1 LKALFSSEPTVMTSQ
16 RLFVLAAALFLST
29 SASGCKKADGSESDS
44 AAANNDSAAAPADA
58 APTTTLALPVAA
70 VPVREGDLVL
80 TVSTTGQV
88 ASDEVS
94 ALRSEVAGTVTKVL
108 VRPGDRVR
116 RGQVLINFDT
126 RPLDINVREAEAGL
140 DRAMQ
145 TFRESYYPDSVVTGR
160 VPTEEQRR
168 TAMIKAGVPSA
179 QVSLERAKLE
189 REKATVISPFDGLVD
204 QVLVAVGM
212 RVSTGELLTRVVNL
226 AALRIDA
233 QVLEHDLALIRE
245 GGQAIVTSAAG
256 GNRAIIGRI
265 VAVLPIVDTLTRS
278 GRAFVR
284 IPAGSALRPGMYA
297 DVKLE
302 ASRLPGRRLVPTRA
316 IIQRDNRPLVF
327 VVKNG
332 RAQWVYINPGRSN
345 GLETEVLPDSGTGL
359 IPVEVGDDVIVEGH
373 LTLTHDAPVRVVNA
387 DTGSVGQPIRRPD

>member
-1 LKALFSSEPTVMTSQ
+1 MTPPRPFALV
-16 RLFVLAAALFLST
+16 AALVLLA
-29 SASGCKKADGSESDS
+29 SASGCKKADGSEADS
-44 AAANNDSAAAPADA
+44 TAAGDSTAAPSDA
-58 APTTTLALPVAA
+58 APTTSLALPVAA
-70 VPVREGDLVL
+70 VAVRDGDLVL

-94 ALRSEVAGTVTKVL
+94 GLRSEVAGTVEKVL
-108 VRPGDRVR
+108 VRAGDRVR
-116 RGQVLINFDT
+116 RGQVLMNFDT
-126 RPLDINVREAEAGL
+126 RTFDINVRDAEATL

-160 VPTEEQRR
+160 VPTEAQRR

-179 QVSLERAKLE
+179 QVALDRAKLE

-212 RVSTGELLTRVVNL
+212 RVTTGELLTRVVNL
-226 AALRIDA
+226 ASLRVDA
-233 QVLEHDLALIRE
+233 QVLEHDLPLIRE
-245 GGQAIVTSAAG
+245 GGQAIVTSAAA
-256 GNRAIIGRI
+256 GNRPIIGRI
-265 VAVLPIVDTLTRS
+265 AAVLPIVDTTTRS

-284 IPAGSALRPGMYA
+284 IPAGSQLRPGMYA

-302 ASRLPGRRLVPTRA
+302 ASRLTGRRLVPTRA

-345 GLETEVLPDSGTGL
+345 GIDTEVLPDSGTGL
-359 IPVEVGDDVIVEGH
+359 IPVEAGDEVIVEGH

-387 DTGSVGQPIRRPD
+387 DTGSVGQPVRKPD

>member
-1 LKALFSSEPTVMTSQ
+1 MNSRTFCLLALPLFATLSS
-16 RLFVLAAALFLST
+16 
-29 SASGCKKADGSESDS
+29 CKKADGSEADS
-44 AAANNDSAAAPADA
+44 TAAADSGAASD
-58 APTTTLALPVAA
+58 APTTSLTLPVAA
-70 VPVREGDLVL
+70 IAVREGDLVL

-94 ALRSEVAGTVTKVL
+94 ALRSEVAGTVEKVL

-116 RGQVLINFDT
+116 RGQVLMSFDP
-126 RPLDINVREAEAGL
+126 RPLDINVKDAEAGL
-140 DRAMQ
+140 ERAMQ

-168 TAMIKAGVPSA
+168 TAMVRAGVPSA
-179 QVSLERAKLE
+179 QVALERSKLE

-212 RVSTGELLTRVVNL
+212 RVTSGELLTRVVNL

-233 QVLEHDLALIRE
+233 QVLEHDMPLIRE
-245 GGQAIVTSAAG
+245 GGQAIVTSAAA

-265 VAVLPIVDTLTRS
+265 AAVLPIVDTTTRS
-278 GRAFVR
+278 GRAFIR
-284 IPAGSALRPGMYA
+284 IPVGSALRPGMYA

-302 ASRLPGRRLVPTRA
+302 ATRLPGRRLVPTRA

-327 VVKNG
+327 VVRDG

-345 GLETEVLPDSGTGL
+345 GIETEVLPDSSTGL

-387 DTGSVGQPIRRPD
+387 DTGSVGRPIRPPD

>member
-1 LKALFSSEPTVMTSQ
+1 MTLP
-16 RLFVLAAALFLST
+16 RHLLAAALLCLAAFT
-29 SASGCKKADGSESDS
+29 GCKKADGSETDS
-44 AAANNDSAAAPADA
+44 TAASGDSTAAADATPATA
-58 APTTTLALPVAA
+58 LALPVAA
-70 VPVREGDLVL
+70 VAVREGDLIL

-94 ALRSEVAGTVTKVL
+94 ALKSEISATVEKVL

-116 RGQVLINFDT
+116 RGQTLLQFDT
-126 RPLDINVREAEAGL
+126 RPLDINVKEAEAGL

-145 TFRESYYPDSVVTGR
+145 TFRESYYPDSVVSGR

-168 TAMIKAGVPSA
+168 TAMIRAGVPSA
-179 QVSLERAKLE
+179 QVSLDRAKLE
-189 REKATVISPFDGLVD
+189 REKATVISPFDGLID
-204 QVLVAVGM
+204 QVQVAVGM

-226 AALRIDA
+226 ASLRIDA
-233 QVLEHDLALIRE
+233 QVLEHDLPLIRE
-245 GGQAIVTSAAG
+245 GGQAIVTSAAAG
-256 GNRAIIGRI
+256 TRPIIGRI
-265 VAVLPIVDTLTRS
+265 VAVLPIVDTTTRS

-284 IPAGSALRPGMYA
+284 IPAGSPLRPGMYA

-302 ASRLPGRRLVPTRA
+302 ASRLPNRRLVPTRA

-327 VVKNG
+327 VVRNG

-345 GLETEVLPDSGTGL
+345 GIDTEVLPDSGTGL

-387 DTGSVGQPIRRPD
+387 DTGSTGTPVRRPD

>member
-1 LKALFSSEPTVMTSQ
+1 MIPT
-16 RLFVLAAALFLST
+16 RLLALAAVLTLA
-29 SASGCKKADGSESDS
+29 AVANGCQKADGSEGDS
-44 AAANNDSAAAPADA
+44 AAAATGDSTA
-58 APTTTLALPVAA
+58 APTDGAPATTLALPVAA
-70 VPVREGDLVL
+70 VAVREGDLVL

-88 ASDEVS
+88 ASDQVS
-94 ALRSEVAGTVTKVL
+94 ALKSEVAGTVEKVL

-116 RGQVLINFDT
+116 SGQVLITFDP
-126 RPLDINVREAEAGL
+126 RPLEINVKDAEAGL

-145 TFRESYYPDSVVTGR
+145 TFRESYYPDSVVTGK

-168 TAMIKAGVPSA
+168 TAMIRAGVPSA
-179 QVSLERAKLE
+179 QVALDRAKLE

-204 QVLVAVGM
+204 QVMIAVGM
-212 RVSTGELLTRVVNL
+212 RVSAGELLTRVVNL
-226 AALRIDA
+226 GALRIDA
-233 QVLEHDLALIRE
+233 QVLEHDLPLIRE
-245 GGQAIVTSAAG
+245 GGQAIVTSAAA
-256 GNRAIIGRI
+256 GNRPIIGRI
-265 VAVLPIVDTLTRS
+265 VAVLPLVDTTTRS

-284 IPAGSALRPGMYA
+284 IPGGSSLRPGMYA

-302 ASRLPGRRLVPTRA
+302 ASRLTGRRLVPTRA

-327 VVKNG
+327 VVRNG

-345 GLETEVLPDSGTGL
+345 GIETEVLPDSGTGL

-387 DTGSVGQPIRRPD
+387 DTGSVGQPVRKPD

>member
-1 LKALFSSEPTVMTSQ
+1 MTSP
-16 RLFVLAAALFLST
+16 RSLASLAALLFVTF
-29 SASGCKKADGSESDS
+29 ASGCKKADGTEADS
-44 AAANNDSAAAPADA
+44 TAASGDTTAAPSDA
-58 APTTTLALPVAA
+58 APTTALALPVAA

-94 ALRSEVAGTVTKVL
+94 TMRSEVAGTIQRVL

-116 RGQVLINFDT
+116 RGQVLISFDP
-126 RPLDINVREAEAGL
+126 RNLEINVKEAEAQL

-168 TAMIKAGVPSA
+168 TAMIKAGVPTA
-179 QVSLERAKLE
+179 QVALERAKLE
-189 REKATVISPFDGLVD
+189 REKATVVSPFDGLVD
-204 QVLVAVGM
+204 QVPVAVGM
-212 RVSTGELLTRVVNL
+212 RVGAGELLTRVVNL
-226 AALRIDA
+226 GALRIDA
-233 QVLEHDLALIRE
+233 QVLEHDLPLIRE
-245 GGQAIVTSAAG
+245 GGQATVTSAAA
-256 GNRAIIGRI
+256 NRVIMGRI
-265 VAVLPIVDTLTRS
+265 VAVLPIVDTTTRS

-302 ASRLPGRRLVPTRA
+302 AARLTGRRLVPTRA

-359 IPVEVGDDVIVEGH
+359 IPVEVGDEVIVEGH
-373 LTLTHDAPVRVVNA
+373 LTLTHDATVRVVNA
-387 DTGSVGQPIRRPD
+387 DTGRTGTPIRRPD

>member
-1 LKALFSSEPTVMTSQ
+1 MTLP
-16 RLFVLAAALFLST
+16 RHLLAAALLCLAAFT
-29 SASGCKKADGSESDS
+29 GCKKADGSETDS
-44 AAANNDSAAAPADA
+44 TAASGDSTAAADATPA
-58 APTTTLALPVAA
+58 TTLALPVAA
-70 VPVREGDLVL
+70 VAVREGDLIL

-94 ALRSEVAGTVTKVL
+94 ALKSEISATVEKVL

-116 RGQVLINFDT
+116 RGQTLLQFDT
-126 RPLDINVREAEAGL
+126 RPLDINVKEAEAGL

-145 TFRESYYPDSVVTGR
+145 TFRESYYPDSVVSGR

-168 TAMIKAGVPSA
+168 TAMIRAGVPSA
-179 QVSLERAKLE
+179 QVSLDRAKLE
-189 REKATVISPFDGLVD
+189 REKATVISPFDGLID
-204 QVLVAVGM
+204 QVHVAVGM

-226 AALRIDA
+226 ASLRIDA
-233 QVLEHDLALIRE
+233 QVLEHDLPLIRE
-245 GGQAIVTSAAG
+245 GGQAIVTSAAAG
-256 GNRAIIGRI
+256 TRPIIGRI
-265 VAVLPIVDTLTRS
+265 VAVLPIVDTTTRS

-284 IPAGSALRPGMYA
+284 IPAGSPLRPGMYA

-302 ASRLPGRRLVPTRA
+302 ASRLPNRRLVPTRA

-327 VVKNG
+327 VVRNG

-345 GLETEVLPDSGTGL
+345 GIDTEVLPDSGTGL

-387 DTGSVGQPIRRPD
+387 DTGSVGQPVRKPE

>member
-1 LKALFSSEPTVMTSQ
+1 MPSTRYLAL
-16 RLFVLAAALFLST
+16 LAALVL
-29 SASGCKKADGSESDS
+29 SASFTGCKKADGSESDS
-44 AAANNDSAAAPADA
+44 TGASGDTTAAPADA
-58 APTTTLALPVAA
+58 APTTALALPVAA
-70 VPVREGDLVL
+70 VEVREGDLVL

-94 ALRSEVAGTVTKVL
+94 ALKSEVSATVQRVL
-108 VRPGDRVR
+108 VRAGDRVR
-116 RGQVLINFDT
+116 RGQVLMTFDP
-126 RPLDINVREAEAGL
+126 RPLEINVKDAEAQL

-168 TAMIKAGVPSA
+168 TAMIRAGVPVA
-179 QVSLERAKLE
+179 QVALDRAKLE

-212 RVSTGELLTRVVNL
+212 RVSTGETLTRVVNL
-226 AALRIDA
+226 LALRVDA
-233 QVLEHDLALIRE
+233 QVLEHDLPLIKE
-245 GGQAIVTSAAG
+245 GGTAMVTSAAA
-256 GNRAIIGRI
+256 GNRVIVGRI
-265 VAVLPIVDTLTRS
+265 AAVLPIVDTTTRS
-278 GRAFVR
+278 GRAFIR
-284 IPAGSALRPGMYA
+284 IPAGSPLRPGMYA

-302 ASRLPGRRLVPTRA
+302 ASRLTKRRLVPTRA

-345 GLETEVLPDSGTGL
+345 GIETEVLPDSGTGL
-359 IPVEVGDDVIVEGH
+359 IPVEVGDQVIVEGH
-373 LTLTHDAPVRVVNA
+373 LTLTHDATVRVINA
-387 DTGSVGQPIRRPD
+387 DTGSSGTPIRRPD

>member
-1 LKALFSSEPTVMTSQ
+1 MTLP
-16 RLFVLAAALFLST
+16 RHLLAAALLCLAAF
-29 SASGCKKADGSESDS
+29 SGCKKADGSETDSTAASGDSS
-44 AAANNDSAAAPADA
+44 AAADATPATA
-58 APTTTLALPVAA
+58 LALPVAA
-70 VPVREGDLVL
+70 VAVREGDLIL

-94 ALRSEVAGTVTKVL
+94 ALKSEVSATVEKVL

-116 RGQVLINFDT
+116 RGQSLVQFDT
-126 RPLDINVREAEAGL
+126 RTLDINVREAEAGL

-145 TFRESYYPDSVVTGR
+145 TFRESYYPDSVVSGR

-168 TAMIKAGVPSA
+168 TAMIRAGVPSA
-179 QVSLERAKLE
+179 QVSLDRAKLD

-204 QVLVAVGM
+204 QVMVAVGM

-226 AALRIDA
+226 GALRIDA
-233 QVLEHDLALIRE
+233 QVLEHDLPLIRE
-245 GGQAIVTSAAG
+245 GGQAIVTSAAAG
-256 GNRAIIGRI
+256 TRPIIGRI
-265 VAVLPIVDTLTRS
+265 AAVLPIVDTTTRS

-284 IPAGSALRPGMYA
+284 IPAGSPLRPGMYA

-302 ASRLPGRRLVPTRA
+302 ASRLPNRRLVPTRA

-327 VVKNG
+327 VVRNG

-345 GLETEVLPDSGTGL
+345 GIDTEVLPDSGTGL

-387 DTGSVGQPIRRPD
+387 DTGSTGTPVRRPD

>member
-1 LKALFSSEPTVMTSQ
+1 MTLPRQ
-16 RLFVLAAALFLST
+16 LLAAALLCLAAFT
-29 SASGCKKADGSESDS
+29 GCKKADGSETDS
-44 AAANNDSAAAPADA
+44 TAASGDSTAAADATPATA
-58 APTTTLALPVAA
+58 LALPVAA
-70 VPVREGDLVL
+70 VAVREGDLIL

-94 ALRSEVAGTVTKVL
+94 ALKSEISATVEKVL

-116 RGQVLINFDT
+116 RGQTLLQFDT
-126 RPLDINVREAEAGL
+126 RPLDINVKEAEAGL

-145 TFRESYYPDSVVTGR
+145 TFRESYYPDSVVSGR

-168 TAMIKAGVPSA
+168 TAMIRAGVPSA
-179 QVSLERAKLE
+179 QVSLDRAKLE
-189 REKATVISPFDGLVD
+189 REKATVISPFDGLID
-204 QVLVAVGM
+204 QVHVAVGM

-226 AALRIDA
+226 ASLRIDA
-233 QVLEHDLALIRE
+233 QVLEHDLPLIRE
-245 GGQAIVTSAAG
+245 GGQAIVTSAAAG
-256 GNRAIIGRI
+256 TRPIIGRI
-265 VAVLPIVDTLTRS
+265 VAVLPIVDTTTRS

-284 IPAGSALRPGMYA
+284 IPAGSPLRPGMYA

-302 ASRLPGRRLVPTRA
+302 ASRLPNRRLVPTRA

-327 VVKNG
+327 VVRNG

-345 GLETEVLPDSGTGL
+345 GIDTEVLPDSGTGL

-387 DTGSVGQPIRRPD
+387 DTGSVGQPVRKPE

>member
-1 LKALFSSEPTVMTSQ
+1 MTPPRPFAL
-16 RLFVLAAALFLST
+16 LAALVLLAT
-29 SASGCKKADGSESDS
+29 ASSCKKADGSEADSATASDS
-44 AAANNDSAAAPADA
+44 SAAPSDA
-58 APTTTLALPVAA
+58 APTTSLTLPVAA
-70 VPVREGDLVL
+70 VAVRDGDLIL

-94 ALRSEVAGTVTKVL
+94 ALRSEVAGTVEKVL
-108 VRPGDRVR
+108 VRAGDRVR
-116 RGQVLINFDT
+116 RGQVLMNLDT
-126 RPLDINVREAEAGL
+126 RTFDINVRDAEATL

-160 VPTEEQRR
+160 VPTEAQRR

-179 QVSLERAKLE
+179 QVALDRAKLD
-189 REKATVISPFDGLVD
+189 REKATVISPFNGLVD

-226 AALRIDA
+226 ASLRVDA
-233 QVLEHDLALIRE
+233 QVLEHDLPLIRE
-245 GGQAIVTSAAG
+245 GGQAIVTSAAA
-256 GNRAIIGRI
+256 GNRPIIGRI
-265 VAVLPIVDTLTRS
+265 AAVLPIVDTTTRS

-284 IPAGSALRPGMYA
+284 IPTGSQLRPGMYA

-302 ASRLPGRRLVPTRA
+302 ASRLTGRRLVPTRA

-345 GLETEVLPDSGTGL
+345 GIDTEVLPDSGTGL
-359 IPVEVGDDVIVEGH
+359 IPVEVGDEVIVEGH

-387 DTGSVGQPIRRPD
+387 DTGSVGQPVRKPD

>member
-1 LKALFSSEPTVMTSQ
+1 MTPL
-16 RLFVLAAALFLST
+16 RPIALAAALLLLT
-29 SASGCKKADGSESDS
+29 TISGCKKANGSEADSATGDS
-44 AAANNDSAAAPADA
+44 AAAASDA

-70 VPVREGDLVL
+70 VAVREGDLVL

-88 ASDEVS
+88 ASDQVS
-94 ALRSEVAGTVTKVL
+94 ALKSEVAGTVEKVL

-116 RGQVLINFDT
+116 RGQVLMTFDP
-126 RPLDINVREAEAGL
+126 RPLDINVRDAEAAL

-168 TAMIKAGVPSA
+168 TAMIRAGVPGA
-179 QVSLERAKLE
+179 QVALDRAKLE

-204 QVLVAVGM
+204 QVMVAVGM
-212 RVSTGELLTRVVNL
+212 RVSAGELLTRVVNL
-226 AALRIDA
+226 GSLRIDA
-233 QVLEHDLALIRE
+233 QVLEHDLPLIRE
-245 GGQAIVTSAAG
+245 GGQAIVTSAAAG
-256 GNRAIIGRI
+256 TRPIIGRI
-265 VAVLPIVDTLTRS
+265 AAVLPLVDTTTRS

-302 ASRLPGRRLVPTRA
+302 ASRLTGRRLVPTRA

-327 VVKNG
+327 VVRNG

-387 DTGSVGQPIRRPD
+387 DTGSVGQPVRKPD

>member
-1 LKALFSSEPTVMTSQ
+1 MTSTRYFALF
-16 RLFVLAAALFLST
+16 AALVF
-29 SASGCKKADGSESDS
+29 SASFAGCKKADGSESDS
-44 AAANNDSAAAPADA
+44 TDASSDSTAAPTDA
-58 APTTTLALPVAA
+58 APTTALALPVAA
-70 VPVREGDLVL
+70 VEVRDGDLVL

-94 ALRSEVAGTVTKVL
+94 ALRSEVYGTVEKVL
-108 VRPGDRVR
+108 VRAGDRVR
-116 RGQVLINFDT
+116 RGQTLIQFDT
-126 RPLDINVREAEAGL
+126 RPLDINVKDAEAQL

-168 TAMIKAGVPSA
+168 TAMIRAGVPGA
-179 QVSLERAKLE
+179 QVALDRAKLE
-189 REKATVISPFDGLVD
+189 REKATVTSPFDGLVD

-212 RVSTGELLTRVVNL
+212 RVSTGEQLTRVVNL
-226 AALRIDA
+226 GTLRIDA
-233 QVLEHDLALIRE
+233 QVLEHDLPLIRE
-245 GGQAIVTSAAG
+245 GGTAMVTSAAA
-256 GNRAIIGRI
+256 GNRVIMGRI
-265 VAVLPIVDTLTRS
+265 AAVLPIVDTTTRS

-284 IPAGSALRPGMYA
+284 IPAGSPLRPGMYA

-302 ASRLPGRRLVPTRA
+302 ASRLTKRRLVPTKA

-345 GLETEVLPDSGTGL
+345 GIETEVLPDSGTGL
-359 IPVEVGDDVIVEGH
+359 IPVEVGDQVIVEGH
-373 LTLTHDAPVRVVNA
+373 LTLTHDATVRVLKA
-387 DTGSVGQPIRRPD
+387 DTAGVGTPIRRPD

>member
-1 LKALFSSEPTVMTSQ
+1 MTLPRHLF
-16 RLFVLAAALFLST
+16 AAALLCLAAFT
-29 SASGCKKADGSESDS
+29 GCKKADGSETDSTAASGDSS
-44 AAANNDSAAAPADA
+44 AAADATPATA
-58 APTTTLALPVAA
+58 LALPVAA
-70 VPVREGDLVL
+70 VAVREGDLIL

-94 ALRSEVAGTVTKVL
+94 ALKSEISATVEKVL

-116 RGQVLINFDT
+116 RGQTLLQFDT
-126 RPLDINVREAEAGL
+126 RPLDINVKEAEAGL

-145 TFRESYYPDSVVTGR
+145 TFRESYYPDSVVSGR

-168 TAMIKAGVPSA
+168 TAMIRAGVPSA
-179 QVSLERAKLE
+179 QVSLDRAKLE

-204 QVLVAVGM
+204 QVQVAVGM

-226 AALRIDA
+226 ASLRIDA
-233 QVLEHDLALIRE
+233 QVLEHDLPLIRE
-245 GGQAIVTSAAG
+245 GGQAIVTSAAAG
-256 GNRAIIGRI
+256 TRPIIGRI
-265 VAVLPIVDTLTRS
+265 VAVLPIVDTTTRS

-284 IPAGSALRPGMYA
+284 IPAGSPLRPGMYA

-302 ASRLPGRRLVPTRA
+302 ASRLPNRRLVPTRA

-327 VVKNG
+327 VVRNG

-345 GLETEVLPDSGTGL
+345 GIDTEVLPDSGTGL

-387 DTGSVGQPIRRPD
+387 DTGSTGTPVRRPD

>member
-1 LKALFSSEPTVMTSQ
+1 MTSQ

-44 AAANNDSAAAPADA
+44 AAANNDSTAAPTDA

-94 ALRSEVAGTVTKVL
+94 ALRSEVAGTVAKVL

-116 RGQVLINFDT
+116 RGQVLINFDS

-179 QVSLERAKLE
+179 QVTLERAKLE

-302 ASRLPGRRLVPTRA
+302 ASRLSGRRLVPTRA

-387 DTGSVGQPIRRPD
+387 DTGSTGTPIRRPD

>member
-1 LKALFSSEPTVMTSQ
+1 MTLP
-16 RLFVLAAALFLST
+16 RHLLAAALLCLAAFT
-29 SASGCKKADGSESDS
+29 GCKKADGSETDS
-44 AAANNDSAAAPADA
+44 TAASGDSTAAADATPATA
-58 APTTTLALPVAA
+58 LALPVAA
-70 VPVREGDLVL
+70 VAVREGDLIL

-94 ALRSEVAGTVTKVL
+94 ALKSEISATVEKVL

-116 RGQVLINFDT
+116 RGQTLLQFDT
-126 RPLDINVREAEAGL
+126 RPLDINVKEAEAGL

-145 TFRESYYPDSVVTGR
+145 TFRESYYPDSVVSGR

-168 TAMIKAGVPSA
+168 TAMIRAGVPSA
-179 QVSLERAKLE
+179 QVSLDRAKLE
-189 REKATVISPFDGLVD
+189 REKATVISPFDGLID
-204 QVLVAVGM
+204 QVHVAVGM

-226 AALRIDA
+226 ASLRIDA
-233 QVLEHDLALIRE
+233 QVLEHDLPLIRE
-245 GGQAIVTSAAG
+245 GGQAIVTSAAAG
-256 GNRAIIGRI
+256 TRPIIGRI
-265 VAVLPIVDTLTRS
+265 VAVLPIVDTTTRS

-284 IPAGSALRPGMYA
+284 IPAGSPLRPGMYA

-302 ASRLPGRRLVPTRA
+302 ASRLPNRRLVPTRA

-327 VVKNG
+327 VVRNG

-345 GLETEVLPDSGTGL
+345 GIDTEVLPDSGTGL

-387 DTGSVGQPIRRPD
+387 DTGSTGTPVRRPD

>member
-1 LKALFSSEPTVMTSQ
+1 MTST
-16 RLFVLAAALFLST
+16 RYLAVLAALLLSALFT
-29 SASGCKKADGSESDS
+29 GCKKADGSEADS
-44 AAANNDSAAAPADA
+44 SGASADSTAAPADA
-58 APTTTLALPVAA
+58 APTTALALPVAA
-70 VPVREGDLVL
+70 VEVREGDLVL

-94 ALRSEVAGTVTKVL
+94 ALRSEVAGTVQKVL
-108 VRPGDRVR
+108 VRAGDRVR
-116 RGQVLINFDT
+116 RGQVLMNFDT
-126 RPLDINVREAEAGL
+126 RPLDINVKDAEAQL

-145 TFRESYYPDSVVTGR
+145 TFRESYYPDSVVTGK

-168 TAMIKAGVPSA
+168 TAMIRAGVPGA
-179 QVSLERAKLE
+179 QVPLDRAKLE
-189 REKATVISPFDGLVD
+189 REKATVVSPFDGLVD
-204 QVLVAVGM
+204 KVEVAVGM

-226 AALRIDA
+226 GALRIDA
-233 QVLEHDLALIRE
+233 QVLEHDLPLIRE
-245 GGQAIVTSAAG
+245 GGSAIVTSAAS
-256 GNRAIIGRI
+256 GNRAIVGRI
-265 VAVLPIVDTLTRS
+265 AAVLPIVDTTTRS

-284 IPAGSALRPGMYA
+284 IPAGSSLRPGMYA

-302 ASRLPGRRLVPTRA
+302 ASRLTKRRLVPTRA

-359 IPVEVGDDVIVEGH
+359 IPVEVGDQVIVEGH
-373 LTLTHDAPVRVVNA
+373 LTLTHDATVRVVNA
-387 DTGSVGQPIRRPD
+387 DTSSSTPIRRPD

>member
-1 LKALFSSEPTVMTSQ
+1 MTSP
-16 RLFVLAAALFLST
+16 RLHALAAALILSAT
-29 SASGCKKADGSESDS
+29 AFGCQKADGSEAADSTAAGDS
-44 AAANNDSAAAPADA
+44 AAAATDA

-70 VPVREGDLVL
+70 VAVRDGDLVL

-94 ALRSEVAGTVTKVL
+94 ALRSEVAGTVARVL

-116 RGQVLINFDT
+116 RGQVLMTFDP
-126 RPLDINVREAEAGL
+126 RPLEINVRDAEAGL

-168 TAMIKAGVPSA
+168 VAMIRAGVPSA
-179 QVSLERAKLE
+179 QVALDRAKLE

-204 QVLVAVGM
+204 QVMVAVGM

-226 AALRIDA
+226 TTLRVDA
-233 QVLEHDLALIRE
+233 QVLEHDLPLIRE
-245 GGQAIVTSAAG
+245 GGQAIVTSAAA

-265 VAVLPIVDTLTRS
+265 AAVLPIVDTTTRS

-284 IPAGSALRPGMYA
+284 IPAGSQLRPGMYA

-345 GLETEVLPDSGTGL
+345 GIDTEVLPDSGTGL
-359 IPVEVGDDVIVEGH
+359 IPVEVGDEVIVEGH